1 MVRLART
8 AWSDQ
13 SGLWGLHRVL
23 RFYFEC
29 DQKPMM
35 GFKQGG
41 ECLDPDS
48 IFKSFSRCLV
58 VDGLRR
64 VELGE
69 VSDHLGGQYR
79 SPGELG
85 FER

>member
-1 MVRLART
+1 M
-8 AWSDQ
+8 
-13 SGLWGLHRVL
+13 
-23 RFYFEC
+23 E
-29 DQKPMM
+29 
-35 GFKQGG
+35 
-41 ECLDPDS
+41 
-48 IFKSFSRCLV
+48 
-58 VDGLRR
+58 DGLRR

>member
-1 MVRLART
+1 
-8 AWSDQ
+8 
-13 SGLWGLHRVL
+13 
-23 RFYFEC
+23 
-29 DQKPMM
+29 MM